1 MSARTIQEAVILAA
15 GRGTR
20 LAPLTDDRPKSLLP
34 ILGQPMLTRV
44 IELLWQGGVSRCV
57 VVTGPDA
64 GRVQAATTGLLPVPM
79 AIEWVVQPSPSGTV
93 GALQL
98 ALALLSGPFLLA
110 AVDNLTP
117 VDHVRALIACHQAA
131 ADHIATLSL
140 VSATPAEIRQ
150 SADVL
155 LQDNRVVSIAE
166 KPTHPRGRHAA
177 MMLYAFS
184 LSIAGYLSA
193 VQPSERGEREI
204 VSALQLALAAGE
216 KIGAATTPWRLHLT
230 HPHDLLHL
238 NSWYLQQEG
247 VSRVFSALPPST
259 QVIPPV
265 QVDPDVHI
273 GENVTLGPYVY
284 LESGATIG
292 DHARLHHAVVLSGG
306 IVPPFAILYNV
317 VIDRHRCFVAG
328 ELEQLSST
336 LKE

>member
-34 ILGQPMLTRV
+34 ILGQPILARV
-44 IELLWQGGVSRCV
+44 IELLWQGGISRCI
-57 VVTGPDA
+57 VVTGPNAD
-64 GRVQAATTGLLPVPM
+64 RIYAATTGLLPAHM
-79 AIEWVVQPSPSGTV
+79 AIEWVVQPSPTGTV
-93 GALQL
+93 DALQL
-98 ALALLSGPFLLA
+98 ALPLLSGPFLLA

-117 VDHVRALIACHQAA
+117 VGHVRALIAHHQAA

-155 LQDNRVVSIAE
+155 LEGDRVVSIAE
-166 KPTHPRGRHAA
+166 KPAHPRGRHAA

-184 LSIAGYLSA
+184 LSIAEYLSA
-193 VQPSERGEREI
+193 AQPSGRGEREI
-204 VSALQLALAAGE
+204 VSALQLALAAGQ
-216 KIGAATTPWRLHLT
+216 KIGAIMTPWRLHLT

-284 LESGATIG
+284 LESGATVG
-292 DHARLHHAVVLSGG
+292 DHARLHHAVVLTGG
-306 IVPPFAILYNV
+306 IVPPFATLYNV

-328 ELEQLSST
+328 EPEQLPST